1 MSEYLFTYGT
11 LRLNESHPM
20 AVYLTENAELVGL
33 AVLPKAQLF
42 RIDWY
47 PALIQTDDEQNEVV
61 GDVYKLKDK
70 SAFEKLDEYEGI
82 GVGKPPFEYRRAKVI
97 IKTEKE
103 ILESWVYFYNVALP
117 AEAELIESG
126 DFLNP

>member
-11 LRLNESHPM
+11 LRLNESHAM
-20 AVYLTENAELVGL
+20 AVYLSENAELVGM
-33 AVLPKAQLF
+33 AVMPKVQLY
-42 RIDWY
+42 RIGWY
-47 PALIQTDDEQNEVV
+47 PALIQTEDEQNEVI

-82 GVGKPPFEYRRAKVI
+82 GVGKPPYEYRRAKVI
-97 IKTEKE
+97 IKTELE
-103 ILESWVYFYNVALP
+103 VLESWVYFYNVELP
-117 AEAELIESG
+117 ADAELIDSG

>member
-11 LRLNESHPM
+11 LRLNQSHPM
-20 AVYLTENAELVGL
+20 ATFLAENASLIGL
-33 AVLPKAQLF
+33 AILPGAKLY

-47 PALIQTDDEQNEVV
+47 PALIETDNEKDEVI
-61 GDVYKLKDK
+61 GDVFKLNDNTAWTKI
-70 SAFEKLDEYEGI
+70 DEYEGI
-82 GVGKPPFEYRRAKVI
+82 GVGEPPYEYRRAKVK

-103 ILESWVYFYNVALP
+103 ELESWVYFYNISLP
-117 AEAELIESG
+117 KEAELIESG

>member
-1 MSEYLFTYGT
+1 MSQYLFTYGT

-20 AVYLTENAELVGL
+20 ANFLAENAALVGL
-33 AVLPKAQLF
+33 AILPKAKLY

-47 PALIQTDDEQNEVV
+47 PALIETNDEKDEVI
-61 GDVYKLKDK
+61 GDLFKLNDNTAWTKI
-70 SAFEKLDEYEGI
+70 DEYEGI
-82 GVGKPPFEYRRAKVI
+82 GMGEQPYEYRREKVQ

-103 ILESWVYFYNVALP
+103 ELESWVYFYNVALP
-117 AEAELIESG
+117 ENSELIESG

>member
-20 AVYLTENAELVGL
+20 AVYLSENAELVGL
-33 AVLPKAQLF
+33 AILPKAQLYK
-42 RIDWY
+42 IDWY
-47 PALIQTDDEQNEVV
+47 PALIQTNSEEDEVI
-61 GDVYKLKDK
+61 GDVFKLKDK

-82 GVGKPPFEYRRAKVI
+82 GVGKPPYEYRREKVI

-103 ILESWVYFYNVALP
+103 ILECWVYFYNIELP
-117 AEAELIESG
+117 PNSELITSG